1 MIIALDVPTSDRSTC
16 EVHLQSFRGEVCISS
31 VSGGGPTLY
40 QTNLTLVG
48 SAAATVHRLRTDHRT
63 WKVLEEE
70 LGAGEPSKST
80 CTGKWDYISHSLARP
95 SKQTFNGSHRINL
108 VSLCLTKSNPV

>member
-1 MIIALDVPTSDRSTC
+1 MKFTFSHSV
-16 EVHLQSFRGEVCISS
+16 VKS
-31 VSGGGPTLY
+31 VSAAFLAVDRHSDK
-40 QTNLTLVG
+40 LTLVG